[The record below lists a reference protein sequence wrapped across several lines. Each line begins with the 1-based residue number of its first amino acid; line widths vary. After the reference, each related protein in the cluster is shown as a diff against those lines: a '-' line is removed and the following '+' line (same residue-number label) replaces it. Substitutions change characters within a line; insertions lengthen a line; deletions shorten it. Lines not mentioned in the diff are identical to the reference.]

1 MSVKGF
7 LWGLIPSG
15 LRYLLLEEE
24 LEKLEEEPVVPQGVD
39 VVWVDDQEEFEQELL
54 HSEERYSNGLRRAN

>member
-7 LWGLIPSG
+7 PWGLIPSG
-15 LRYLLLEEE
+15 LRYLLFEEE

>member
-15 LRYLLLEEE
+15 LRYLLFEEE